1 MSLFGFHCRKGI
13 IPDLDYW
20 YTVNYENGCRAD
32 KGVYRGDVNMLFAL
46 ASRISAERGREVH
59 IRKNWTQ
66 GNDTHYMTVS
76 VHRDG
81 RKIR

>member
-1 MSLFGFHCRKGI
+1 
-13 IPDLDYW
+13 
-20 YTVNYENGCRAD
+20 
-32 KGVYRGDVNMLFAL
+32 MLFAL